1 MIIDVV
7 KELKLK
13 NRPPDFARFCFS
25 LLVLILCKDIS
36 IIKYIMLFHLCMS
49 LVWIIIDEKNPLFQR
64 EYPKFWLIPAS
75 LDIFN
80 SLMIIYVTGS
90 IYSSWVLSLP
100 LITALASSDILRWR
114 GLYSAIGSS
123 IGFGMLLVF
132 VHYDIL
138 PYVNLWDS
146 IDTVTS
152 LTVVVQSILL
162 NFVVCI
168 SIWATV
174 HYNAISLAS
183 ITAKASSNNN
193 NSNILLNNL
202 LPKEITGELKKNS
215 EE

>member
-1 MIIDVV
+1 MMIDVI

-13 NRPPDFARFCFS
+13 NRPPDLARICFS

-49 LVWIIIDEKNPLFQR
+49 LVWIIIDEINPLFQR
-64 EYPKFWLIPAS
+64 NYPKLWLIPAS

-90 IYSSWVLSLP
+90 VYSSWVLSLP
-100 LITALASSDILRWR
+100 LITALASSDVLRWR
-114 GLYSAIGSS
+114 GLFSAIGGSV
-123 IGFGMLLVF
+123 GFGLLLLLVHF
-132 VHYDIL
+132 DFL

-152 LTVVVQSILL
+152 LTVVIQALLL
-162 NFVVCI
+162 NSVVCV
-168 SIWATV
+168 SIWAAV
-174 HYNAISLAS
+174 HYNAISIAS
-183 ITAKASSNNN
+183 ITAKASSNSD
-193 NSNILLNNL
+193 NSNNLLNNL